1 MNPQQIKDLKRAFA
15 DRLSTLPET
24 LERYSRDETSHIEAM
39 PEAVVFAEETG
50 DVASLLKYC
59 SKQQIPVTPRGTGTG
74 VSGGALPIEGGVLL
88 ALERMNRILEIDVEN
103 RMAVVQPGVITGEL
117 HQAVEAEGL
126 FYPPDPASLESCLF
140 YPPDPASLE
149 SCSIGGNVIEGA
161 GGPRAVKYGT
171 TRDYVVGLEVVL
183 PTGEVLRLGGKLRKN
198 VTGYNLIGLIIGSE
212 GTLGVVTE
220 ITLRLLP
227 LPPVRIDLLVP
238 FETFGQAAHT
248 INEVLK
254 TGIVPTVIEFM
265 ERRALEIVEAYLDS
279 KLPVPGAGA
288 YLMIGLDGQDKQ
300 SVERDYEKVGEV
312 CLDNGAVDVFVA
324 ETSDMKQRLWKTRRS
339 LHDALQALSPEME
352 REDVVVPVARI
363 EDLLKGVNEIRRNV
377 KVEIVA
383 FGHAGD
389 GNVHVNVLRG
399 ELDEETW
406 NAERK
411 RVLDELFTLVI
422 SLGGTLSGEHGIGL
436 VKKEFMPL
444 VISEAELELYRR
456 LKQAFDP
463 AGILN
468 PGKII

>member
-1 MNPQQIKDLKRAFA
+1 MNSQQIEELERMFGDKFT
-15 DRLSTLPET
+15 TLPET
-24 LERYSRDETSHIEAM
+24 LQRYSRDETSHIEAM
-39 PEAVVFAEETG
+39 PEAVVFAGETG

-59 SKQQIPVTPRGTGTG
+59 SDQRIPGTPRGTGTG

-88 ALERMNRILEIDVEN
+88 ALERMNRILEIDVDN
-103 RMAVVQPGVITGEL
+103 RMAVVQPGVRTGEL
-117 HQAVEAEGL
+117 HQAVEAEG
-126 FYPPDPASLESCLF
+126 LF

-171 TRDYVVGLEVVL
+171 TRDYVAGLEVVL

-198 VTGYNLIGLIIGSE
+198 VTGYNLIGLIIASE

-227 LPPVRIDLLVP
+227 LPPVRTDLLVP

-254 TGIVPTVIEFM
+254 TGIIPTVIEFM

-288 YLMIGLDGQDKQ
+288 YLMIGLDGADTE

-339 LHDALQALSPEME
+339 LHDALHDLSPEME

-363 EDLLKGVNEIRRNV
+363 EDLLKGMDEIRRNV

-399 ELDEETW
+399 KLDEETW
-406 NAERK
+406 NTERK
-411 RVLDELFTLVI
+411 RVLEELFTLVI

-444 VISEAELELYRR
+444 VTSEAELELYRR

-468 PGKII
+468 PGKIF

>member
-1 MNPQQIKDLKRAFA
+1 MNPGWIEELRDMFGERV
-15 DRLSTLPET
+15 STLAET
-24 LERYSRDETSHIEAM
+24 LDRYSRDETSHLEAK

-50 DVASLLKYC
+50 YVARLLEYC
-59 SKQQIPVTPRGTGTG
+59 SKHKIPVTPRGTGTG
-74 VSGGALPIEGGVLL
+74 VSGGALAIKGGVLL
-88 ALERMNRILEIDVEN
+88 TLERMNRILEVDVAN

-117 HQAVEAEGL
+117 HKAVEVEG
-126 FYPPDPASLESCLF
+126 LF

-171 TRDYVVGLEVVL
+171 TKDYVTGLEVVL
-183 PTGEVLRLGGKLRKN
+183 PTGDVLRLGGKLRKN
-198 VTGYNLIGLIIGSE
+198 VTGYNLIGLMIASE
-212 GTLGVVTE
+212 GTLGIVTE

-238 FETFGQAAHT
+238 FKSFGQAAHT
-248 INEVLK
+248 INEILK
-254 TGIVPTVIEFM
+254 TGIVPVVIEFM
-265 ERRALEIVEAYLDS
+265 ERRALEIVETYLDS

-288 YLMIGLDGQDKQ
+288 YLMIGLDGQDKV
-300 SVERDYEKVGEV
+300 SVERDYERVGEV
-312 CLDNGAVDVFVA
+312 CLEQGAVDVFVA
-324 ETSDMKQRLWKTRRS
+324 EDAEMKKRLWKTRRS

-363 EDLLKGVNEIRRNV
+363 EDLLKGVDEIR
-377 KVEIVA
+377 KCGEVEVVA

-389 GNVHVNVLRG
+389 GNVHVNVLRR
-399 ELDEETW
+399 ELDDARW
-406 NAERK
+406 NTERK
-411 RVLDELFTLVI
+411 RVLDELFKLVI

-444 VISEAELELYRR
+444 VTSEAERELYKR

>member
-1 MNPQQIKDLKRAFA
+1 MTNKHLEELQKLFA
-15 DRLSTLPET
+15 DKLSTLPET

-59 SKQQIPVTPRGTGTG
+59 NDQQIPVTPRGTGTG

-88 ALERMNRILEIDVEN
+88 ALERMNRILEIDVDN

-117 HQAVEAEGL
+117 HQAVEAEG
-126 FYPPDPASLESCLF
+126 LF

-171 TRDYVVGLEVVL
+171 TRDYVTGLEVVL

-227 LPPVRIDLLVP
+227 LPPVRTDLLVP

-248 INEVLK
+248 INEVLR

-288 YLMIGLDGQDKQ
+288 YLMIGLDGADKA

-312 CLDNGAVDVFVA
+312 CLENGAVDVFVA
-324 ETSDMKQRLWKTRRS
+324 ESSDMKQRLWKTRRS

-352 REDVVVPVARI
+352 REDVVVPVAGI
-363 EDLLKGVNEIRRNV
+363 EDLLKGVDEIRTRSGE
-377 KVEIVA
+377 VEIVA

-406 NAERK
+406 NTERK
-411 RVLDELFTLVI
+411 RVLEELFTLVI

-444 VISEAELELYRR
+444 VTSEAELELYRR